1 MRWAIRVV
9 LFPVTMILSVLI
21 AFLEFISSIGI
32 MFLGLLCSFTLI
44 AAIACFIRQE
54 FNMGIEALILSF
66 IFSPFGLPRIVLWL
80 LAILEFLNYK
90 LKNL

>member
-1 MRWAIRVV
+1 MRWVIRIV
-9 LFPVTMILSVLI
+9 LFPITMILSILI

-32 MFLGLLCSFTLI
+32 MFLGLLSSFTFI
-44 AAIACFIRQE
+44 GAIACFVRQE
-54 FNMGIEALILSF
+54 INTGIEALILSF

-80 LAILEFLNYK
+80 LAILEFLNFK

>member
-1 MRWAIRVV
+1 MRWVIRII
-9 LFPVTMILSVLI
+9 LFPVSIILSTLI

-32 MFLGLLCSFTLI
+32 LFLGLLSSFTLI

-54 FNMGIEALILSF
+54 INTGIEALILSF

-80 LAILEFLNYK
+80 LAILEFFNFK